1 MKYSTGRPT
10 CVVVPASVK
19 VNPQSRGTV
28 MKFSQHL
35 RSIAEPIW
43 AAQLTHPFVVRR
55 GNGTLPER
63 KFKYYILQDP
73 LFLADLSHVFG
84 IAAEKAPDAATA
96 SRFKKLADD
105 TLVVERTLHDTSRTR
120 CQRT

>member
-1 MKYSTGRPT
+1 
-10 CVVVPASVK
+10 
-19 VNPQSRGTV
+19 

-43 AAQLTHPFVVRR
+43 AAQLTHPFVVGL

-63 KFKYYILQDP
+63 KFKYYILQDA
-73 LFLADLSHVFG
+73 LFLADLAQAFG

-96 SRFKKLADD
+96 SDASGAGSGHERLFS
-105 TLVVERTLHDTSRTR
+105 TLISPRMSSTSAWVTCPRR
-120 CQRT
+120 L

>member
-1 MKYSTGRPT
+1 MKYSTGHPT

-19 VNPQSRGTV
+19 VSPQSRGAL

-43 AAQLTHPFVVRR
+43 AAQLTHPFVVGL

-63 KFKYYILQDP
+63 KFKYYLLQDA
-73 LFLADLSHVFG
+73 LFLNDLAQVFE
-84 IAAEKAPDAATA
+84 IAWDNAPAAEPAA
-96 SRFKKLADD
+96 RFAK
-105 TLVVERTLHDTSRTR
+105 
-120 CQRT
+120 